1 MSAVVAGTKAK
12 LDTLLPGRIG
22 DNKAFTDSY
31 VTDLIMAGFYEVADK
46 CGVLNVTQDIT
57 LTQDTLL
64 YDLSSSFITVEF
76 VEFKSDGSDVDG
88 HLRPVT
94 LRDLDLMSR
103 KWRDDRGTRP
113 EYYSLLSTPG
123 TQSYTGT
130 SYGADIQIWRP
141 MSSVDSEIIT
151 VTGLGIGTSST
162 NMPDDIQRLCL
173 VPYALSHLKAVT
185 SPQDAVKY
193 YKMFEDGCDRV
204 RGRYGHRYSESLN
217 GGRP

>member
-1 MSAVVAGTKAK
+1 MSAVVAGTLAK

-22 DNKAFTDSY
+22 DNKAYTTSY

-64 YDLSSSFITVEF
+64 YDLSSSFITVEY
-76 VEFKSDGSDVDG
+76 VEFKSDGSNVDG
-88 HLRPVT
+88 HLKPVT

-113 EYYSLLSTPG
+113 EFYSLLSTPG
-123 TQSYTGT
+123 TQNLVSSG
-130 SYGADIQIWRP
+130 GAQIQIRRP

-151 VTGLGIGTSST
+151 VTGLGIGDTST
-162 NMPDDIQRLCL
+162 NMPDDIQRLAL
-173 VPYALSHLKAVT
+173 VPYVMSHLKAVAA
-185 SPQDAVKY
+185 PQEAVSY
-193 YKMFEDGCDRV
+193 YKMFKDGCDRV
-204 RGRYGHRYSESLN
+204 RGRYGHRYEEALN